1 MGQLERGSKDEN
13 ICPIL
18 GGSVCLGKAQGSPGS
33 SPSRGGEAHSRH
45 RRRRVGTSTRS
56 PRSPGTASWSWSW
69 LERWTSGR
77 RLFHRAWKRRLGLER
92 GSWRWQLPAL
102 GHVQPLQPI
111 LPASL
116 LRSPAPPAR
125 ENSCPRLRVQR
136 RPRGSGIYGGLGN
149 GQLGFSGGLGWQGRY
164 AHFGYPANYN
174 RFWTQQAPG
183 PIFHTDQLQK

>member
-13 ICPIL
+13 ICPLL

-45 RRRRVGTSTRS
+45 RRRRVGASTRS
-56 PRSPGTASWSWSW
+56 PRSPGTARWSWSW

-92 GSWRWQLPAL
+92 GSWRGQLPAV

-116 LRSPAPPAR
+116 LRSSTTCKGELLP
-125 ENSCPRLRVQR
+125 
-136 RPRGSGIYGGLGN
+136 
-149 GQLGFSGGLGWQGRY
+149 
-164 AHFGYPANYN
+164 
-174 RFWTQQAPG
+174 T
-183 PIFHTDQLQK
+183 

>member
-13 ICPIL
+13 ICPLL

-56 PRSPGTASWSWSW
+56 PRSPRTASWSWSW

-92 GSWRWQLPAL
+92 GSWRWQLPAV
-102 GHVQPLQPI
+102 GTYNHYSQYFQPRYFVPQHHLQGRT
-111 LPASL
+111 LAH
-116 LRSPAPPAR
+116 
-125 ENSCPRLRVQR
+125 
-136 RPRGSGIYGGLGN
+136 GLGFN
-149 GQLGFSGGLGWQGRY
+149 
-164 AHFGYPANYN
+164 
-174 RFWTQQAPG
+174 
-183 PIFHTDQLQK
+183 